1 MVSEDDISGEIWLGN
16 EGALASAKHGTVL
29 VESSTLTPGWI
40 AQLEAAARKKVL
52 SSSMR
57 L

>member
-16 EGALASAKHGTVL
+16 KGALASAKHGTVL